1 MTPVCGHPL
10 ACHIEGMTPY
20 KVVPLVGGKF
30 AVSIDEGGEH
40 PLITGPYKT
49 QSAARVYAVE
59 YDRIARI
66 AAGID

>member
-1 MTPVCGHPL
+1 M
-10 ACHIEGMTPY
+10 MPY
-20 KVVPLVGGKF
+20 KVVLLEGGKF
-30 AVSIDEGGEH
+30 AVSIDEDGEH

-49 QSAARVYAVE
+49 KSDARAYAAE

>member
-1 MTPVCGHPL
+1 
-10 ACHIEGMTPY
+10 MTPY

-49 QSAARVYAVE
+49 KSDARAYAAE

>member
-1 MTPVCGHPL
+1 M
-10 ACHIEGMTPY
+10 IPY

-49 QSAARVYAVE
+49 QSAARIYAVE

-66 AAGID
+66 GAGID

>member
-1 MTPVCGHPL
+1 M
-10 ACHIEGMTPY
+10 MPY
-20 KVVPLVGGKF
+20 KVMPLEGGKF
-30 AVSIDEGGEH
+30 AVSIDEGGAD

-49 QSAARVYAVE
+49 KSDARAYAAE